1 MKNFA
6 LMISVA
12 LFSVSPAIAGNDNEK
27 EFNKL
32 DVDNS
37 GSISAEE
44 AVAMEGLQES
54 MNDYDL
60 NGDRELDMN
69 EFTLF
74 VETMA
79 AKAAS
84 QAS

>member
-1 MKNFA
+1 MSIKTAITAA
-6 LMISVA
+6 L
-12 LFSVSPAIAGNDNEK
+12 LFTATQAIANDD
-27 EFNKL
+27 EFKKL

-37 GSISAEE
+37 GSINAEE
-44 AVAMEGLQES
+44 AVAMEGLQET
-54 MNDYDL
+54 MNEYDL
-60 NGDRELDMN
+60 NGDRELDVK

-84 QAS
+84 